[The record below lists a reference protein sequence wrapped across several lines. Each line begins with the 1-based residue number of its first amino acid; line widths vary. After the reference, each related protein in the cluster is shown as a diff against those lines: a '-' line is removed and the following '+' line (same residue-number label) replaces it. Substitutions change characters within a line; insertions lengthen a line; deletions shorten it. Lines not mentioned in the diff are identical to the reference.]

1 MTSTFGLAGHEPII
15 VLTFPH
21 SGSEAL
27 SDLLA
32 SSGTI
37 SCTARTGLLP
47 MCHSV
52 ASTWQCLDQRRE
64 LTALAVSSIR
74 ALVTS
79 MAVTHAAD
87 SGASRW
93 CETSVNGPG
102 PAATFLKAFPKTSF
116 ICLHRRCDE
125 AISAALRSHSP
136 GSAETADWPGPPADR
151 ENNLATLCM
160 WWAESTRALLDFQRA
175 HPRSSLPLRRE
186 DLDADDPGQ
195 LNRVW
200 SFLRLDAPDTTIR
213 PRRHPAPAESA
224 PRTEFSADR
233 LPSQVRTVINELH
246 SELGYS
252 PLLPEAGSRRDP
264 AGHASRTGL

>member
-1 MTSTFGLAGHEPII
+1 MTSAVRLAGNEPII

-32 SSGTI
+32 SSGAI

-47 MCHSV
+47 MCQSV
-52 ASTWQCLDQRRE
+52 ASTWQRLNQRHE

-79 MAVTHAAD
+79 MAITHAAD

-93 CETSVNGPG
+93 CETSVNGPV

-125 AISAALRSHSP
+125 AISAALRGHSQ
-136 GSAETADWPGPPADR
+136 GSAETAAWPGLPVDQ
-151 ENNLATLCM
+151 ENSLAALCM
-160 WWAESTRALLDFQRA
+160 FWAESTRALLDFQRA
-175 HPRSSLPLRRE
+175 HPQSSLPLRRE
-186 DLDADDPGQ
+186 DLDAGEPGQ

-200 SFLRLDAPDTTIR
+200 SFLGLDAPDSTIR
-213 PRRHPAPAESA
+213 PRRHPAPVQSA
-224 PRTEFSADR
+224 ARIEFSADR
-233 LPSQVRTVINELH
+233 LPSRLRTLINDLH
-246 SELGYS
+246 AELGYP
-252 PLLPEAGSRRDP
+252 PLLPAAWQARDKP
-264 AGHASRTGL
+264 L